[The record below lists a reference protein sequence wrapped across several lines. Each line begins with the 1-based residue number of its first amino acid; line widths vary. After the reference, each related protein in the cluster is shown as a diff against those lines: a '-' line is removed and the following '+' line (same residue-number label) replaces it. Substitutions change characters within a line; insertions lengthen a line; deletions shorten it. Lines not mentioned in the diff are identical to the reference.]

1 MDALIDKFYEDIYH
15 EIKSHFKEYYVRVSQ
30 LNNSLFWFD

>member
-1 MDALIDKFYEDIYH
+1 MEALIDRFNEDIYH

-30 LNNSLFWFD
+30 LYNSFFCFD